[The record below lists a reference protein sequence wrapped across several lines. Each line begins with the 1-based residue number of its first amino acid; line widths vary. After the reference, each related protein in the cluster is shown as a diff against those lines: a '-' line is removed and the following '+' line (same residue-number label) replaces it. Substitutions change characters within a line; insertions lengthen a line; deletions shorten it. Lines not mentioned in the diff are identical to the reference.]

1 VATFVFIG
9 FGELASALAAAFADA
24 RLGPTLVFSRPRPD
38 PAGAAALRARV
49 EASGAQ
55 LVPTLAEAVA
65 RADLVLACVPSS
77 AASTV
82 AAEAAT
88 VLAPGAV
95 YADLTSAA
103 PEVKERAAHQIT
115 RVDGRY
121 ADAAVLGAVAASGA
135 QVPIAAA
142 GEGAEAFRG
151 LVAPAG
157 IAVTVLEA
165 PAGAAA
171 RLKLLRSVYLKGR
184 DALVAEMMLGA
195 RRHGLEQMV
204 AASIAGPGEEV
215 PFTDLAERILRSLA
229 LHAGRRA
236 DELEA
241 SAAVLE
247 AGDVEPA
254 ATRGAAERLRRLGAL
269 GLRESFD
276 GRRPDSGADV
286 LDRIERIAA
295 AGRGDAVSAE
305 GPSGADQR

>member
-1 VATFVFIG
+1 
-9 FGELASALAAAFADA
+9 
-24 RLGPTLVFSRPRPD
+24 
-38 PAGAAALRARV
+38 
-49 EASGAQ
+49 
-55 LVPTLAEAVA
+55 
-65 RADLVLACVPSS
+65 
-77 AASTV
+77 
-82 AAEAAT
+82 
-88 VLAPGAV
+88 
-95 YADLTSAA
+95 
-103 PEVKERAAHQIT
+103 
-115 RVDGRY
+115 
-121 ADAAVLGAVAASGA
+121 
-135 QVPIAAA
+135 
-142 GEGAEAFRG
+142 
-151 LVAPAG
+151 
-157 IAVTVLEA
+157 
-165 PAGAAA
+165 
-171 RLKLLRSVYLKGR
+171 
-184 DALVAEMMLGA
+184 
-195 RRHGLEQMV
+195 
-204 AASIAGPGEEV
+204 V